1 MKILGKAKSTKQNIV
16 KPQTDVI
23 EAKVNY
29 LPKYSFGLL
38 VVAFLYATFFHALCD
53 AHNQGTN
60 FVPVVFLILALVG
73 ITLYG
78 VVVLFKDNLL
88 SKEIIITSVIGAI
101 GTSLLLLIAISSN
114 QVGMMVGVMG
124 LTLILAS
131 GLYMYKT
138 KTLTTEKMIFL
149 LIATGFILRLAYIF
163 YTDVGV
169 AGISTQD
176 RQHDVFY
183 FNSDTDNFRHSSYI
197 EWFYNNLSL
206 PKVKPEGLNQYYHP
220 PLHHFIS
227 AMWMR
232 VMTTLGMS
240 YNGAVES
247 IQLLSLFYSSACMII
262 SAKILQFIKLK
273 GMALILPLSVICFHP
288 TLIIMSGSV
297 NNDMLSVA
305 LAFGG
310 VYATM
315 VWYKNPTIKNIIV
328 VALCIGGSMMSKLS
342 GGLIAPAV
350 AVVFLVGLIKNIKKH
365 GVDIDKGIISMLPQF
380 GIFALIC
387 VPLGLWWQIRT
398 ATLFNVPLTY
408 VPSLAENSSQ
418 FLGEYSTLERLF
430 GMPIES
436 LKNIFVIWDTNGFNY
451 NEYSIFLG
459 LIKTALFGEFT
470 LFNVAYGNTVTSV
483 GNIFCYLLFIS
494 CIILTAFAILSIVHS
509 FVKKKYIVDLTL
521 TVMFL
526 LVGLVILINYVKFC
540 FDYPFTCT
548 QNFRYCVPLLL
559 VGATFTGNL
568 YTEILNN
575 KDKFSKIMKWA
586 IPLCV
591 GVFCLSSSMVYIL
604 LGGV

>member
-1 MKILGKAKSTKQNIV
+1 MAKAKSTKQNIV

-60 FVPVVFLILALVG
+60 FVPVVFLILTLVG

-114 QVGMMVGVMG
+114 QVGMMVGAMG
-124 LTLILAS
+124 LTLIL
-131 GLYMYKT
+131 GIGIYMYKT
-138 KTLTTEKMIFL
+138 KTLTTEKMMFL

-247 IQLLSLFYSSACMII
+247 IQLLTLFYSSACMII

-365 GVDIDKGIISMLPQF
+365 GVDIDKGIMSMLPQF

-398 ATLFNVPLTY
+398 ATLFHVPLTY
-408 VPSLAENSSQ
+408 VPSLAENSNQ

-470 LFNVAYGNTVTSV
+470 LFNVASGNTVTSV
-483 GNIFCYLLFIS
+483 GNIFCYLLFFSFIM
-494 CIILTAFAILSIVHS
+494 LTAVAVWGIVYS
-509 FVKKKYIVDLTL
+509 LVKKKYIVDLTL

-559 VGATFTGNL
+559 VGATFTGIL
-568 YTEILNN
+568 YKNTREK
-575 KDKFSKIMKWA
+575 KDTFSRIMKWA

-591 GVFCLSSSMVYIL
+591 AVFCLSSSMVYIL

>member
-1 MKILGKAKSTKQNIV
+1 MGKAKSTKQNIV
-16 KPQTDVI
+16 KSQTDVI

-53 AHNQGTN
+53 VHSQGTN
-60 FVPVVFLILALVG
+60 FVPVVFLILTLVG

-78 VVVLFKDNLL
+78 VVVLFRDNLL

-101 GTSLLLLIAISSN
+101 STSLLLLIAISSN
-114 QVGMMVGVMG
+114 QVGMMVGAMG
-124 LTLILAS
+124 LTLIL
-131 GLYMYKT
+131 GIGIYMYKP

-183 FNSDTDNFRHSSYI
+183 FKDNTDNFRHSSYI

-247 IQLLSLFYSSACMII
+247 IQLLTLFYSSACMII

-310 VYATM
+310 IYATM

-398 ATLFNVPLTY
+398 ATLFDVPLTY
-408 VPSLAENSSQ
+408 VPSLANDSSQ

-430 GMPIES
+430 GMPFES
-436 LKNIFVIWDTNGFNY
+436 IKNIFVIWDTNGFNY

-521 TVMFL
+521 TVMLL

-540 FDYPFTCT
+540 FEYPFTCT

-559 VGATFTGNL
+559 VGATFMGNL
-568 YTEILNN
+568 YTEILDN

-604 LGGV
+604 LGGI

>member
-1 MKILGKAKSTKQNIV
+1 MGKAKSTKQNIV

>member
-1 MKILGKAKSTKQNIV
+1 MGKAKSTKQNIV

-53 AHNQGTN
+53 VHSQGTN
-60 FVPVVFLILALVG
+60 FVPLVFAILTLVG

-88 SKEIIITSVIGAI
+88 SKEIIATSVVGGI
-101 GTSLLLLIAISSN
+101 GTSLLLIIAISSN
-114 QVGMMVGVMG
+114 QVGMMVGAMG
-124 LTLILAS
+124 LTLIL
-131 GLYMYKT
+131 GIGIYMYKT
-138 KTLTTEKMIFL
+138 KTLTAEKMIFL

-247 IQLLSLFYSSACMII
+247 IQLLTLFYSCACMII

-398 ATLFNVPLTY
+398 ATLFDVPLTY

-470 LFNVAYGNTVTSV
+470 LFNVVYGNTVTSV

-494 CIILTAFAILSIVHS
+494 CIMLTAVAVWGIVYS
-509 FVKKKYIVDLTL
+509 LVKKKYIVDLTL

-575 KDKFSKIMKWA
+575 KDKFSKIMKWT

-591 GVFCLSSSMVYIL
+591 GLFCLSSSMVYIL